1 MVVAAASGEAHT
13 VGHGPAAELNLKHNS
28 DLQSAMARILD
39 HPKFQGITTKFGVPG
54 ASLDLDK
61 YKNDL
66 GTKGFHRFGGN
77 VFMVVLQSYDDAPA
91 SRART
96 VKWMD
101 KHYDQATG
109 NLPEDMNYTFK
120 LAVWLGGSDP
130 SEAAAR
136 GKFSLPS
143 PWEPLDA
150 LMFRIDKAISE
161 GEAG

>member
-1 MVVAAASGEAHT
+1 MAPTNVLCHWEKRCGPGSNQRRSRGRITLITHRKAAASALVVAAASGEAHT
-13 VGHGPAAELNLKHNS
+13 VGHGPAAELNLKYNS

-66 GTKGFHRFGGN
+66 GTKGFHRFEGN
-77 VFMVVLQSYDDAPA
+77 VFMVALQSYDDAPA

-109 NLPEDMNYTFK
+109 NLPDT
-120 LAVWLGGSDP
+120 
-130 SEAAAR
+130 
-136 GKFSLPS
+136 
-143 PWEPLDA
+143 
-150 LMFRIDKAISE
+150 
-161 GEAG
+161 